1 MSEANTNG
9 VKTGMQRMW
18 ENLTPE
24 QRKART
30 EAMVAGRRR
39 AKARREREA
48 ALSKKNPASSID
60 TTLELTKKAAALL
73 ELCGGDRRQVERLL
87 DIAELVTEDRI

>member
-1 MSEANTNG
+1 MGEPDSRAAEG
-9 VKTGMQRMW
+9 EDGGDGRRSPPG
-18 ENLTPE
+18 EGS
-24 QRKART
+24 ART
-30 EAMVAGRRR
+30 GGGSRQE
-39 AKARREREA
+39 
-48 ALSKKNPASSID
+48 NPASSID